1 MVGALARFGIELS
14 GEVMEVL
21 GGGQVLGEFSAAF

>member
-1 MVGALARFGIELS
+1 MVGALARFGIELN
-14 GEVMEVL
+14 GEVMDVL